1 MKLVQYI
8 LYRNFF
14 CHTYRVSFICAVVL
28 KCSDDIKES
37 FHAKTSKKKKDD
49 VNKMTFIYTVPV
61 CYFLQNTSMILT
73 QIHSLND

>member
-1 MKLVQYI
+1 MQKQV
-8 LYRNFF
+8 
-14 CHTYRVSFICAVVL
+14 
-28 KCSDDIKES
+28 
-37 FHAKTSKKKKDD
+37 KKKKDD